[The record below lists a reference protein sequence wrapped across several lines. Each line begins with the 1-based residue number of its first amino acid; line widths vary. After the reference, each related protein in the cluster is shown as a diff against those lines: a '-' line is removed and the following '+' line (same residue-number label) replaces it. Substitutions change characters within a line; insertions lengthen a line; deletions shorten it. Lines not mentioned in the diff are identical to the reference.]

1 MEDQGGAG
9 GVPLHGHD
17 DKERRRAPHAERSG
31 TDKSRADT
39 SRAGKAGAGKA
50 GADKAGADKA
60 GADKDAHAVRAADTD
75 EASRLDRVGEAP
87 KKGPGPVR
95 EIPHT

>member
-17 DKERRRAPHAERSG
+17 DEERRRAPHAARTGTGRSR
-31 TDKSRADT
+31 TDRTRADET
-39 SRAGKAGAGKA
+39 
-50 GADKAGADKA
+50 GADKG
-60 GADKDAHAVRAADTD
+60 AHAVRAADTD
-75 EASRLDRVGEAP
+75 EASRLDRVEGSP

>member
-17 DKERRRAPHAERSG
+17 DKLHGHDGKARRRAPHAERSG
-31 TDKSRADT
+31 ADEE
-39 SRAGKAGAGKA
+39 G
-50 GADKAGADKA
+50 
-60 GADKDAHAVRAADTD
+60 HAVRAADTD
-75 EASRLDRVGEAP
+75 EASRLDRVGGAP

-95 EIPHT
+95 EIPHEESGGSAGGRGRAS

>member
-31 TDKSRADT
+31 TDKSRADR
-39 SRAGKAGAGKA
+39 SRASKA
-50 GADKAGADKA
+50 GADE
-60 GADKDAHAVRAADTD
+60 DARAVRAADTD